1 MSPRHRASTCRV
13 AAGLPPAL
21 KPVAA
26 GAAVVGL
33 TGLALSGV
41 AWSQPTQTSVAAST
55 SVESTM
61 GFSYTAQVPQTSAY
75 DGTTVTAPQPVFR
88 ALADTVDVTYRY
100 AGTPGTL
107 AVNAELSAASG
118 WRSTVP
124 LKPAEPV
131 GAEHDGSVTLDLAT
145 LQQRAQDAGQ
155 VIGIPASSLA
165 IAVVPTVTLDGG
177 GSFAPRLELTLDGST
192 LKPAGELTATAATST
207 DGTRTEPNRIT
218 ALGRSLDVSTA
229 RAAGPIGVL
238 AALVTAMVLA
248 ALARLAGPVAESDRV
263 RRRYGDLILPVLP
276 IALPAGRPVV
286 DVPDVESLAK
296 LAERYGLLVL
306 AWSRSG
312 VDTYLVQDESTTYRY
327 RSGASAAENVVPAHF
342 EQERH
347 GSGV

>member
-1 MSPRHRASTCRV
+1 MD
-13 AAGLPPAL
+13 
-21 KPVAA
+21 
-26 GAAVVGL
+26 
-33 TGLALSGV
+33 
-41 AWSQPTQTSVAAST
+41 
-55 SVESTM
+55 
-61 GFSYTAQVPQTSAY
+61 FSYTAQVPQTSAY

-107 AVNAELSAASG
+107 AVSAELSAASG

-124 LKPAEPV
+124 LQDAEPV
-131 GAEHDGSVTLDLAT
+131 GAEHDGAVTLDLAT
-145 LQQRAQDAGQ
+145 LQQRAQDAGE
-155 VIGIPASSLA
+155 VIGIPSSSLTV
-165 IAVVPTVTLDGG
+165 AVVPTVTLDGG
-177 GSFAPRLELTLDGST
+177 GSFAPRLELTLDDST
-192 LKPAGELTATAATST
+192 LKPAGELTVTEATST

-218 ALGRSLDVSTA
+218 ALGRSLDVRTA
-229 RAAGPIGVL
+229 RAAGSIGVL
-238 AALVTAMVLA
+238 AALIATMVLA

-276 IALPAGRPVV
+276 IALAAGRPVV

-327 RSGASAAENVVPAHF
+327 RAGGQPEPVSEVPVQQHPHDTTVLPG
-342 EQERH
+342 R
-347 GSGV
+347 